1 MLRSTLLWAS
11 TNPFLAQ
18 RLPRYGF
25 VRRAVRRFM
34 PGEQPADALREAG
47 RLAATGVPTLVTE
60 LGENVT
66 TAAEARAVVDGYL
79 RLLEEVC
86 TAGIDMELSIKL
98 THMGLD
104 QDEDQARRHVVEL
117 AAAAPERVVW
127 VDMES
132 SAYVEPT
139 LRVFRAAKAERP
151 NVGICL
157 QAYLRRTEA
166 DLEELI
172 PLEPHVRLVKGAYL
186 EPPELA
192 FPAKSEVD
200 GSFRK
205 LASRLLRERK
215 AGRIGRPG
223 IATHDPHMVGDA
235 QRVAYELA
243 LPPDRWEVEML
254 YGIATGEQ
262 ERLVRAGTPLRVLI
276 SYGTHWFPWYMRRLA
291 ERPANVAFVA
301 KQLFTR

>member
-1 MLRSTLLWAS
+1 MLRSALLWAS

-25 VRRAVRRFM
+25 VRRAVSRFM
-34 PGEQPADALREAG
+34 PGERPTDALREAS
-47 RLAATGVPTLVTE
+47 RLARTGVPTLVTE
-60 LGENVT
+60 LGENTT
-66 TAAEARAVVDGYL
+66 TAAEARSVVDGYL
-79 RLLEEVC
+79 RLLDDACASGV
-86 TAGIDMELSIKL
+86 DMELSVKL
-98 THMGLD
+98 THLGFD

-117 AAAAPERVVW
+117 ASAAGEGVVW

-132 SAYVEPT
+132 SAYVDGT
-139 LRVFRAAKAERP
+139 LRVFREAKAERA
-151 NVGICL
+151 NLGICL

-166 DLEELI
+166 DLEALL

-186 EPPELA
+186 EPPQIA

-215 AGRIGRPG
+215 AGRLGRPG
-223 IATHDPHMVGDA
+223 IATHDPHMIGDA
-235 QRVAYELA
+235 QRVAYELG
-243 LPPDRWEVEML
+243 LPADRWEVEML